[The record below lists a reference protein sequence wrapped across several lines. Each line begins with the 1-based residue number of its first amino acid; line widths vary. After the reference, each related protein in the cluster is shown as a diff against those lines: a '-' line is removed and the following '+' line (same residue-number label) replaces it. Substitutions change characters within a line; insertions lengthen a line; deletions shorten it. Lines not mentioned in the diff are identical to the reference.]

1 MNIRTKA
8 LFLSLFPA
16 FLILTAVLFLLLNDF
31 RASLMDSTLR
41 QAEFQLKALANSI
54 DAKNLQAVSTSKT
67 MALSQTSGFY
77 GQHSQSLEMARNVL
91 SEYSEFQGAYF
102 AYEPEGPR
110 VSLESNIDERCC
122 VDGRFIPYVFRENGG
137 LSLAPLSDMEVS
149 LYYQGVK
156 EQWLAGRE
164 DNAWLITEPYIYE
177 GVPLVEQVYPIVID
191 GAFVG
196 IAGIDRRLDNVLK
209 LIEDF
214 KPYETSKTYLV
225 SRLGRFITTNHRT
238 SELSMQQQ
246 SDFPK
251 LDQLLGQGR
260 FDNDQRVQKG
270 KDPQSGQ
277 ELYIVH
283 WSIPTGD
290 WDLVMTV
297 EAGELLQPI
306 KDSSF
311 QSILISVIL
320 FLIVGTLASFLA
332 NHMVSRPLNHIV
344 KSLQEV
350 ADGGGNLKQR
360 VQVDSR
366 DEIGQLGEAF
376 NTFISTQADMI
387 AQLDQASAQM
397 DTGTNELTVG
407 IEATSAAVSS
417 QQSEHHQVSAA
428 ITEMSATAREVAQ
441 NVTLVANN
449 ISEVSVDIEHGR
461 SSVEK
466 TAQGVSSL
474 QENLAALGGT
484 IDDVSEAAGEIGSVL
499 QVINGIAEQTNLLA
513 LNAAIEAARA
523 GEQGRGF
530 AVVADEVRTLAQ
542 RTQVSTHEIQQV
554 IETLQKT
561 SERAVVS
568 MKENTSS
575 LGGLVE
581 RANIAGDSLEKI
593 TTSVKSIEG
602 ISIQISVAAEQQS
615 STTEE
620 IDRNIH
626 RIVES
631 ASECGRLAE
640 EAAKSVVKMKTTSSN
655 VRSLV
660 QNFDY

>member
-122 VDGRFIPYVFRENGG
+122 VGGRFIPYVFRENGG

-156 EQWLAGRE
+156 EQWLEGRE

-191 GAFVG
+191 GGFVG

-238 SELSMQQQ
+238 AELSMQQQ

-251 LDQLLGQGR
+251 LDQLFGQGR

-297 EAGELLQPI
+297 EAAELLQPI
-306 KDSSF
+306 RDSSF

-320 FLIVGTLASFLA
+320 FLIIGTLASFLA
-332 NHMVSRPLNHIV
+332 NHD
-344 KSLQEV
+344 
-350 ADGGGNLKQR
+350 DG
-360 VQVDSR
+360 
-366 DEIGQLGEAF
+366 
-376 NTFISTQADMI
+376 
-387 AQLDQASAQM
+387 
-397 DTGTNELTVG
+397 
-407 IEATSAAVSS
+407 
-417 QQSEHHQVSAA
+417 
-428 ITEMSATAREVAQ
+428 
-441 NVTLVANN
+441 
-449 ISEVSVDIEHGR
+449 
-461 SSVEK
+461 
-466 TAQGVSSL
+466 
-474 QENLAALGGT
+474 
-484 IDDVSEAAGEIGSVL
+484 
-499 QVINGIAEQTNLLA
+499 
-513 LNAAIEAARA
+513 
-523 GEQGRGF
+523 
-530 AVVADEVRTLAQ
+530 
-542 RTQVSTHEIQQV
+542 
-554 IETLQKT
+554 
-561 SERAVVS
+561 
-568 MKENTSS
+568 
-575 LGGLVE
+575 
-581 RANIAGDSLEKI
+581 
-593 TTSVKSIEG
+593 
-602 ISIQISVAAEQQS
+602 
-615 STTEE
+615 
-620 IDRNIH
+620 
-626 RIVES
+626 
-631 ASECGRLAE
+631 
-640 EAAKSVVKMKTTSSN
+640 
-655 VRSLV
+655 
-660 QNFDY
+660 